1 MMDLTKKVKTSLV
14 STMRKTTVMKK
25 MPQGILARA
34 VKMMK
39 SLVVRMTIR
48 IIAKKTA
55 MNMARKTA
63 KSMARK
69 MATMAR
75 IKMRGMPTKI
85 GGSVREANEMIELI
99 R

>member
-1 MMDLTKKVKTSLV
+1 
-14 STMRKTTVMKK
+14 MKK

-34 VKMMK
+34 AKMMK
-39 SLVVRMTIR
+39 SLVVRMKIR

-55 MNMARKTA
+55 MNKERKTA
-63 KSMARK
+63 QSMARK

-75 IKMRGMPTKI
+75 IKMMGMPNKM
-85 GGSVREANEMIELI
+85 GGSVREANEMIELK

>member
-1 MMDLTKKVKTSLV
+1 MDLTKKVKTSLV

-48 IIAKKTA
+48 IIAKKTT

-63 KSMARK
+63 QSMARK
-69 MATMAR
+69 MATIAR
-75 IKMRGMPTKI
+75 IKMRGMPTKM
-85 GGSVREANEMIELI
+85 GGSVRETNEIIELI